1 MESNKVITI
10 DLVAKDLT
18 VRLVIFDL
26 CWSFKYRI
34 ENKSKRFAA
43 GLHFTWIWEKK
54 NKWKL
59 FRPVYVTIKI
69 VYR

>member
-34 ENKSKRFAA
+34 GNKSKRFAA
-43 GLHFTWIWEKK
+43 GLHIT
-54 NKWKL
+54 
-59 FRPVYVTIKI
+59 
-69 VYR
+69 

>member
-43 GLHFTWIWEKK
+43 GLHITWIWEKK
-54 NKWKL
+54 KQMK
-59 FRPVYVTIKI
+59 TIAPCLCNYKNC
-69 VYR
+69 V

>member
-43 GLHFTWIWEKK
+43 GLHFT
-54 NKWKL
+54 
-59 FRPVYVTIKI
+59 
-69 VYR
+69 